1 MLMGTRVSSSKN
13 CNDKQMSHSYNNYK
27 LKNPLLQGAY
37 IYIISLLVYLSNTNV
52 SEEIGIDIKL
62 TCDGKTLKLS
72 KNNKSSYLLL
82 WKSYK

>member
-1 MLMGTRVSSSKN
+1 
-13 CNDKQMSHSYNNYK
+13 MSR
-27 LKNPLLQGAY
+27 
-37 IYIISLLVYLSNTNV
+37 LVYLSNKNV
-52 SEEIGIDIKL
+52 SEEIGFGIKL